1 MPHVQKAWVSRPV
14 GGIPTSADLAPSIV
28 FAVLYALLLSYIV
41 YNYFFTK
48 PRAWN
53 VIQISTVIFVME
65 RVACCII
72 RAVQAAYP
80 KKRASGALMSYV
92 QAAIGLGFVWISA
105 DLIKLLRST
114 LVNTTLPENGA
125 SKDRRVARKCYRYF
139 CFFYELAFLGSII
152 PGTIACGNYSSA
164 RFNQAKADRSMD
176 QLIASTAVALGLQA
190 LTVLI
195 SLVAAFTIKE
205 IDRMRCFELAG
216 LTLLIMPVP
225 IYRLCILGIRTIDV
239 FIPLAPSA
247 RTLFYTIHLAPEW
260 ICVSIL
266 LGTNVRTRFG
276 TGKWGDYE
284 LREKKRDKRLRKTE
298 EEAKQ
303 LRLIN
308 LANGSET
315 AV

>member
-92 QAAIGLGFVWISA
+92 QAAIGVGFVWISA

-114 LVNTTLPENGA
+114 LVNTTLPEN
-125 SKDRRVARKCYRYF
+125 
-139 CFFYELAFLGSII
+139 GSII

-266 LGTNVRTRFG
+266 LGTNVRARFG

-298 EEAKQ
+298 EETKQ